1 MIRQYRDGHTA
12 LDARLSVVEE
22 AAMDA
27 FEAGWNTY
35 PPGARCIVRS
45 QRYGHQPVEREALIV
60 STTVDLHMTCN
71 GKPWASISV
80 RTKTLKAGK
89 YRVLYPSVEVDGK
102 PSICVEGI
110 SHDQPRLLR
119 RHGRRHP
126 TLQVQRHLSTR
137 V

>member
-1 MIRQYRDGHTA
+1 MSRQYRDDHPT
-12 LDARLSVVEE
+12 LDARLSALEG

-27 FEAGWNTY
+27 FEAGWDAY

-80 RTKTLKAGK
+80 RTKNLKTGK
-89 YRVLYPSVEVDGK
+89 YRVFYPSVEVAGK
-102 PSICVEGI
+102 PSIRVEG
-110 SHDQPRLLR
+110 
-119 RHGRRHP
+119 GA
-126 TLQVQRHLSTR
+126 V
-137 V
+137 